1 MGTSEVPV
9 NPSED
14 HPPSKAPALSIP
26 SESFSLQ
33 SESGQQSYSLMIR
46 IFPSPYAQMVN
57 GAGGGSHS
65 HSQLPQGAAGGNN
78 GEENLEPA
86 AKRRKLLRG
95 STDDSKVLTAELVVY
110 DRHSRCLLTEGEYE
124 LVLNEVEAAT
134 AAKISP
140 KKNNTSWETINLDR
154 VEKVRREWGRVPCN
168 SSQIQL
174 CFHSTDNRGPV

>member
-1 MGTSEVPV
+1 MSLVCDISQVQESVGTSEVPV

-26 SESFSLQ
+26 SESFNLH
-33 SESGQQSYSLMIR
+33 SESGQQSYSLLIR

-57 GAGGGSHS
+57 GSGSHG
-65 HSQLPQGAAGGNN
+65 PQPPGGASVN

-95 STDDSKVLTAELVVY
+95 STDDSKVLTAEPVVY
-110 DRHSRCLLTEGEYE
+110 DRHGNCLLKEGEYE
-124 LVLNEVEAAT
+124 LVLNEVEATT

-154 VEKVRREWGRVPCN
+154 VEKVWN
-168 SSQIQL
+168 
-174 CFHSTDNRGPV
+174 

>member
-1 MGTSEVPV
+1 MPKFDNNITLKVQESVGTSEVPV

-26 SESFSLQ
+26 SESFNLH
-33 SESGQQSYSLMIR
+33 SESGQQSYSLTIR
-46 IFPSPYAQMVN
+46 VFPSPYAHMVN
-57 GAGGGSHS
+57 GAGSGSHN
-65 HSQLPQGAAGGNN
+65 QQPQGATGLN

-124 LVLNEVEAAT
+124 LVLNEVEATT

-154 VEKVRREWGRVPCN
+154 VEKVRKRDIPA
-168 SSQIQL
+168 
-174 CFHSTDNRGPV
+174 